1 MTEQVPRLRIVLAAA
16 DTDAPRLRE
25 VLTAAG
31 ADVVASANTSDEAI
45 RVSLERRPDLVVARD
60 GIGGVPPIE
69 LTEQLWARAPGIG
82 CVIVASDGSDELER
96 HALIAGA
103 LAVVAL
109 PEGESDPA
117 PLSAALAEAR
127 TALQRRRT
135 LLAQSQPRAGTKLG
149 NAVVMTSAKGGVGR
163 SFIAA
168 GVASWLAESAN
179 VALCDLDLQFGDIA
193 TWGREDPPTRSI
205 EQLAAVVAAGEIT
218 LDDVRAVA
226 EQRFGKVSLL
236 AGPRS
241 PVEGTSWA
249 ADRGARSVRLVG
261 ALRRWFDWIV
271 VDGLAG
277 VLEPVVRLARGA
289 QLVIVVTGCEVGQLR
304 ATQRYLELLDRYA
317 PSPRIVVANRAGR
330 SERKLATQALPR
342 ERLFFVGND
351 RTFARRLVV
360 EGLAAPRQRG
370 RGVSRALAKVADAV
384 AHAAPEQR

>member
-1 MTEQVPRLRIVLAAA
+1 MIDTPRLRVVLAAA
-16 DTDAPRLRE
+16 DADAPSLRD
-25 VLTAAG
+25 VLAAAG
-31 ADVVASANTSDEAI
+31 ADVVASANTADEAM
-45 RVSLERRPDLVVARD
+45 RVSLQQRPDLVVARE
-60 GIGGVPPIE
+60 GIGGASPIE

-82 CVIVASDGSDELER
+82 CILVATDGGDELER

-109 PEGESDPA
+109 PDGEFDPA
-117 PLSAALAEAR
+117 RLTSALREAR
-127 TALQRRRT
+127 SALQRRRT
-135 LLAQSQPRAGTKLG
+135 LLAQSQPRSATKLG
-149 NAVVMTSAKGGVGR
+149 TAIVIASAKGGVGR

-168 GVASWLAESAN
+168 GIASWLAETSN
-179 VALCDLDLQFGDIA
+179 VTLCDLDLQFGDIA

-218 LDDVRAVA
+218 LDDVRAVS

-236 AGPRS
+236 AGPRT

-289 QLVIVVTGCEVGQLR
+289 QLVVVVTGCDIGQLR
-304 ATQRYLELLDRYA
+304 ATQRYLQLLDRYA

-330 SERKLATQALPR
+330 GDRKLAAQALPR
-342 ERLFFVGND
+342 ERLLFVGED
-351 RTFARRLVV
+351 KTFARRLVV
-360 EGLAAPRQRG
+360 EGLAAPQQRG

-384 AHAAPEQR
+384 AHAAPEQG